1 MLYESDFIYIYKLKN
16 SLPYIYFPKELKQ
29 EILNNFISKKIN
41 KNFKYLKKKDLN
53 LVKKKYRGNVKIES
67 LKIKMV

>member
-29 EILNNFISKKIN
+29 ENINNFISKKIN
-41 KNFKYLKKKDLN
+41 KNFAYLNRKDLN
-53 LVKKKYRGNVKIES
+53 LVKKNTVAM
-67 LKIKMV
+67 LK

>member
-29 EILNNFISKKIN
+29 ENINNFISKKN
-41 KNFKYLKKKDLN
+41 
-53 LVKKKYRGNVKIES
+53 
-67 LKIKMV
+67 